1 MEDQFAIAI
10 AKEQIVALKK
20 KLEKAEEAVAQAE
33 QEGYDVGVKET
44 EENLR
49 AKVTGV
55 CRGYYLQVWNEALN
69 QARVDASSE
78 LRRTKNILYSPTLC
92 ITSPSNSRVDI
103 VLQALKSS

>member
-1 MEDQFAIAI
+1 MEDQLAIAI

-20 KLEKAEEAVAQAE
+20 KLEKAEEAAAQAE

-44 EENLR
+44 KENLR

-69 QARVDASSE
+69 QARVDASFE

-92 ITSPSNSRVDI
+92 IASPSNSRVDI
-103 VLQALKSS
+103 VLQALKSG